1 LDAWLNPHGDTAAM
15 QAILDDKRH
24 PYYEHRMAA

>member
-1 LDAWLNPHGDTAAM
+1 LDAWLNPHGDTVAM